1 MLVVSTPVF
10 CGVAFSKSVGELKSD
25 TAGVILNLEGPW
37 WSKASIGPEAKATE
51 LKAGVYKP
59 KYLSRVLVKKGEGK
73 EKETK
78 AEPAWLLHSYG
89 PWGKLSRI
97 KVEKGKTNILK
108 FSGPVLIKI
117 DTMTIPSRGN
127 TAVRIVS
134 IGMKLVGE
142 YGEVYSSIVR
152 KGKQTVDAP
161 SFKIFA
167 EDGKELATGKFE
179 YG

>member
-1 MLVVSTPVF
+1 MLVVSVPVF

-25 TAGVILNLEGPW
+25 TAGVSVSLKGSW
-37 WSKASIGPEAKATE
+37 WSKTSIGPEAKATE

-59 KYLSRVLVKKGEGK
+59 VRLSRVLVKKGEGK
-73 EKETK
+73 EKKTK
-78 AEPAWLLHSYG
+78 AEPAWILHSYG

-97 KVEKGKTNILK
+97 KVEKGKTNVLK
-108 FSGPVLIKI
+108 FGGPVVIKI
-117 DTMTIPSRGN
+117 DTRTIPTRGN
-127 TAVRIVS
+127 MAGRIVS

-142 YGEVYSSIVR
+142 YGEVYSSFVR
-152 KGKQTVDAP
+152 KGKQIVDAP

-167 EDGKELATGKFE
+167 EDGKELATGKFK